1 MMTTIRFCFSLV
13 LISLFVGPLSGQTY
27 KPGNLV
33 IVGGNLADDNATVF
47 ETFIR
52 LAGGTENAEIAVIP
66 TAGGSP
72 VQSFVYFRSLMQLY
86 GVPAKRVHLLPIA
99 LADDDSTTDV
109 DESTWKKNSENQE
122 YADLA
127 RKCSGIWF
135 TGGDQ
140 LRTMQALVLP
150 GGKKSPVLE
159 SVWHVYQTGG
169 VLGGTSAGAAIM
181 SETMIGGGT
190 SLSALTHGA
199 IFDYQGED
207 FPPDQGVLVVRGLG
221 FFPFGIV
228 DQHFHARAR
237 IGRLSVAM
245 MQAENRS
252 RYSFGIDENTA
263 LIYYGEDQRL
273 TVAGEGGVT
282 ILDAINAS
290 ILKKEKRNGIENLL
304 VSYLEEGAI
313 FYPET
318 GEMRTTNQMKPLRAN
333 NKPIEVVEDHHGI
346 LTPDIPNF
354 REIITQHL
362 VDNEKKEPLE
372 YYTAANSRE
381 GFLLKLS
388 KSSGWSAFS
397 TPCGRNH
404 RYALTGIRMD
414 ILPVSVI
421 YSR

>member
-1 MMTTIRFCFSLV
+1 MMTMIRFCFSLL
-13 LISLFVGPLSGQTY
+13 LIPLFVGPLSGQTD

-33 IVGGNLADDNATVF
+33 IVGGNLHDDNAIVF

-52 LAGGTENAEIAVIP
+52 LAGGAENALIAVIP

-72 VQSFVYFRSLMQLY
+72 VQSFVYFRSLMQRY
-86 GVPAKRVHLLPIA
+86 GVPADRVHLLPIA
-99 LADDDSTTDV
+99 VADDDSTTDV
-109 DESTWKKNSENQE
+109 DESTWKKNAENQE

-159 SVWHVYQTGG
+159 SVWHVYKTGG

-207 FPPDQGVLVVRGLG
+207 FPPDQGVLVVKGLG

-237 IGRLSVAM
+237 IGRLAVAM

-263 LIYYGEDQRL
+263 MIYYGEDKRF

-282 ILDAINAS
+282 VLDAGHAA
-290 ILKKEKRNGIENLL
+290 ILNQGKRTGIENLM

-318 GEMRTTNQMKPLRAN
+318 GKLQTTDQLKLVATSKAPA
-333 NKPIEVVEDHHGI
+333 EVFEDQHG
-346 LTPDIPNF
+346 LLSQDSPDF
-354 REIITQHL
+354 RQIITRHL
-362 VDNEKKEPLE
+362 DGSEQGEQLDC
-372 YYTAANSRE
+372 YSAANSRE

-388 KSSGWSAFS
+388 KTSDWKAFS
-397 TPCGRNH
+397 TPSGRNR
-404 RYALTGIRMD
+404 RYVLTGIRMD
-414 ILPVSVI
+414 ILPVSVT
-421 YSR
+421 YTR